1 MTNWFR
7 DIFPCSSCEEGPY
20 ISSYAHCKKE
30 HPVGHVEGCSK
41 CGTLVNLEWYYD
53 KKKCPDFVYY
63 EPHDPSGS

>member
-20 ISSYAHCKKE
+20 VGSRCRKGHHTTYADGCKD
-30 HPVGHVEGCSK
+30 
-41 CGTLVNLEWYYD
+41 CGTLVNSEWYYF
-53 KKKCPDFVYY
+53 KKKCPDFVYC